1 MSIADLVKDGIS
13 SVGKDRG
20 VRGNSGAAGEGLTR
34 WHYGVFKKKVTM
46 DKKYRSKRIF
56 IGFFPSF
63 FRRILSFHAVL
74 LLPVRRY
81 PCSNVS

>member
-1 MSIADLVKDGIS
+1 MSIADLVRDGIS
-13 SVGKDRG
+13 SIGK
-20 VRGNSGAAGEGLTR
+20 VRRVREDSGAAEEGQKR
-34 WHYGVFKKKVTM
+34 WHYGIKKVTM

-74 LLPVRRY
+74 VLPVRRY

>member
-1 MSIADLVKDGIS
+1 MSIADLVRDGIS
-13 SVGKDRG
+13 SVGKDG
-20 VRGNSGAAGEGLTR
+20 VVRGDFGVDVEGLKR
-34 WHYGVFKKKVTM
+34 WHYGILKKKVTM

-74 LLPVRRY
+74 VLPVRRY
-81 PCSNVS
+81 PCSSVS